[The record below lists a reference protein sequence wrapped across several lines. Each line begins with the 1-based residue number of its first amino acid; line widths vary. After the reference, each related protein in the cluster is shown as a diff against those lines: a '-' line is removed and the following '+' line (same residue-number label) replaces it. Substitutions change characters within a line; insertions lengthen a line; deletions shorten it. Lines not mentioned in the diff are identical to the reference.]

1 MTSNSRRRFLQTIG
15 AAGAVG
21 TAALAGCFGVDDDED
36 DVEVGDEVPELQF
49 VFPTSGSNP
58 DRNELGGF
66 ISENLEELGFEVD
79 RQELDF
85 DPQIQQATVDLDF
98 GLNLS
103 GWGGTP
109 ERIDPGIFLYDMHHS
124 STTGEGGRNG
134 AGYENPDYDEI
145 AEAIMAETDQEAR
158 RELVMEAQEWLAM
171 DQSRCYIANEGGVHP
186 YNAERLESV
195 NPGLGEGLNGF
206 WNFMEAEPADDVD
219 QVTFGY
225 SSDIFSLNPMQDL
238 TTPDRQFIRLLYDPL
253 YRFDEGGIP
262 TPWLAVDEPD
272 VSDDG
277 TTFTV
282 EIREGHTFH
291 DGEEVTTE
299 DVKFSYELFAE
310 YSPTYATYLS
320 GVEDIETDGNE
331 IIFQLEEPDATFASN
346 ALGQIYV
353 FPMHIWEDI
362 DDPVNEDDEDYIG
375 SGPFQF
381 DDWEREVEMQLSRFD
396 DHFEPPNIERLI
408 RVPGDEDALVDNI
421 ESYEIDMLGVNPT
434 TTQIDR
440 LEDDENIGMAQ
451 FDAVGHAFMNYNMRR
466 DHYKDV
472 QLRRAISHCVPKT
485 EFVEEIRGGQGS
497 VTHSPIAPAIEEWH
511 NPDVDEF
518 DGDLDAARETLEDAG
533 YVWDSDG
540 RIHYPPDWDDD
551 DVQMFLSVDG

>member
-1 MTSNSRRRFLQTIG
+1 MSSHSRRSFLRNVG

-21 TAALAGCFGVDDDED
+21 SAALAGCVGVDDSDD
-36 DVEVGDEVPELQF
+36 DVGEEFPEIQF
-49 VFPTSGSNP
+49 VYPTSGSNP
-58 DRNELGGF
+58 DRNEIGRF
-66 ISENLEELGFEVD
+66 IVENLEELGFEVD
-79 RQELDF
+79 EQQLDF

-124 STTGEGGRNG
+124 SNTGEGERNG
-134 AGYENPDYDEI
+134 AGYENPAYDEI
-145 AEAIMAETDQEAR
+145 AEAIMEETDQEAR
-158 RELVMEAQEWLAM
+158 RELVMEAQEMLAM

-186 YNAERLESV
+186 YNSERLESV
-195 NPGLGEGLNGF
+195 NATLGEGLNGF
-206 WNFMEAEPADDVD
+206 WNFLEAEPAAGVD

-253 YRFDEGGIP
+253 YRFDDVGSP

-277 TTFTV
+277 TSFTV
-282 EIREGHTFH
+282 EIRDHTFH
-291 DGEEVTTE
+291 DGEEVTVE

-310 YSPTYATYLS
+310 YSPTYQTYLDPI
-320 GVEDIETDGNE
+320 EEMETDGNE
-331 IIFQLEEPDATFASN
+331 ITFHLDRPDATFASN

-353 FPMHIWEDI
+353 FPQHIWEDI
-362 DDPVNEDDEDYIG
+362 DDPVNQDDEEYIG

-381 DDWEREVEMQLSRFD
+381 EAWEREVEMQLLRFD
-396 DHFEPPNIERLI
+396 DHFEPPNISRLI
-408 RVPGDEDALVDNI
+408 RIPGDEDALVDNV
-421 ESYEIDMLGVNPT
+421 EAHEIDMLGVNPT

-440 LEDDENIGMAQ
+440 LEEDDEVELAE
-451 FDAVGHAFMNYNMRR
+451 FDAIGHAFMNYNMRR
-466 DHYKDV
+466 DHFKDV
-472 QLRRAISHCVPKT
+472 HLRRAISHCVPKT
-485 EFVEEIRGGQGS
+485 EFVESIRGGQGT
-497 VTHSPIAPAIEEWH
+497 VTHSPIAPAVEEWH

-518 DGDLDAARETLEDAG
+518 DGDLDAARAELEEAG
-533 YVWDSDG
+533 YVWDSND
-540 RIHYPPDWDDD
+540 RLHYPPDWDED
-551 DVQMFLSVDG
+551 DVRMFLSTDD